1 MVPLWFT
8 LSALCFVGAAVLLYV
23 DIDRRRGRGRR
34 RKSWA
39 RSHGFDYEQESTEIL
54 KRWKRGVMST
64 VGSNIPARN
73 VVLGQIRGEAVF
85 IFDLEEVATVI
96 ALHRKV
102 GTNVVVDVRLK
113 GLKEPREN
121 DIWLLGAIG
130 PRMVYSTNL
139 DAARRAC
146 DRRMVTFAHT
156 APDCAEIMWN
166 EQNWTLVSMPIGST
180 RAQWDEGLRTVRQF
194 NDLLRVLPPVP
205 QSTATAGAPQASTRR
220 KAAPSRPLAPAG
232 RSEATPGH
240 GEPIHPRKRIHDPR
254 RNPAACASRARTPPA
269 DRPQRPSGVTSPT
282 LSQSR
287 TGAQYTDAVPRRV
300 ALITGPTSGIGEG
313 FARRYAA
320 DGYDVVLV
328 SRDADRLKALA
339 AELSN
344 EGGCNVEVLP
354 ADLADAAGRDTVA
367 ERLASGVDV
376 LVNNAGFG
384 TSGEFW
390 TADPA
395 MLQRQLDVNVTAVMQ
410 LTRAAL
416 PAMIDKGAGTVI
428 NVSSVAGLLSG
439 RGSTYSAS
447 KAYVVSFTEG
457 LAVGLRGTG
466 VGIHVVCPGYV
477 HTEFHDR
484 AGIDMTSL
492 PSFMW
497 LEVDDVV
504 RETLAE
510 VSRGNVLIIP
520 GLQYKALT
528 TVSRMVPRTL
538 SRAATSVFGR
548 GRGRT

>member
-166 EQNWTLVSMPIGST
+166 EQNWTLVSMPISST

-205 QSTATAGAPQASTRR
+205 QQTSAPQSAGRR
-220 KAAPSRPLAPAG
+220 KAASSRPLAPAG
-232 RSEATPGH
+232 RGESPSRHPEAL
-240 GEPIHPRKRIHDPR
+240 PREGG
-254 RNPAACASRARTPPA
+254 AASRGTAGSPPPVRQEPTRRA
-269 DRPQRPSGVTSPT
+269 PAVEPGGPVRRPPSG
-282 LSQSR
+282 R
-287 TGAQYTDAVPRRV
+287 N
-300 ALITGPTSGIGEG
+300 
-313 FARRYAA
+313 
-320 DGYDVVLV
+320 GYQ
-328 SRDADRLKALA
+328 A
-339 AELSN
+339 
-344 EGGCNVEVLP
+344 
-354 ADLADAAGRDTVA
+354 THY
-367 ERLASGVDV
+367 
-376 LVNNAGFG
+376 
-384 TSGEFW
+384 
-390 TADPA
+390 
-395 MLQRQLDVNVTAVMQ
+395 QR
-410 LTRAAL
+410 
-416 PAMIDKGAGTVI
+416 
-428 NVSSVAGLLSG
+428 
-439 RGSTYSAS
+439 
-447 KAYVVSFTEG
+447 
-457 LAVGLRGTG
+457 
-466 VGIHVVCPGYV
+466 
-477 HTEFHDR
+477 
-484 AGIDMTSL
+484 
-492 PSFMW
+492 
-497 LEVDDVV
+497 
-504 RETLAE
+504 
-510 VSRGNVLIIP
+510 
-520 GLQYKALT
+520 
-528 TVSRMVPRTL
+528 
-538 SRAATSVFGR
+538 
-548 GRGRT
+548 

>member
-54 KRWKRGVMST
+54 ERWKRGVMST

-205 QSTATAGAPQASTRR
+205 QQTSAPQSAGRR

-232 RSEATPGH
+232 RGESPPRHPEAL
-240 GEPIHPRKRIHDPR
+240 
-254 RNPAACASRARTPPA
+254 SR
-269 DRPQRPSGVTSPT
+269 
-282 LSQSR
+282 
-287 TGAQYTDAVPRRV
+287 
-300 ALITGPTSGIGEG
+300 
-313 FARRYAA
+313 
-320 DGYDVVLV
+320 
-328 SRDADRLKALA
+328 
-339 AELSN
+339 
-344 EGGCNVEVLP
+344 EGGAAARGAAASPPSARQEPTRRAPAVEPGTPVRRP
-354 ADLADAAGRDTVA
+354 PTGRNGHQATHY
-367 ERLASGVDV
+367 
-376 LVNNAGFG
+376 
-384 TSGEFW
+384 
-390 TADPA
+390 
-395 MLQRQLDVNVTAVMQ
+395 QR
-410 LTRAAL
+410 
-416 PAMIDKGAGTVI
+416 
-428 NVSSVAGLLSG
+428 
-439 RGSTYSAS
+439 
-447 KAYVVSFTEG
+447 
-457 LAVGLRGTG
+457 
-466 VGIHVVCPGYV
+466 
-477 HTEFHDR
+477 
-484 AGIDMTSL
+484 
-492 PSFMW
+492 
-497 LEVDDVV
+497 
-504 RETLAE
+504 
-510 VSRGNVLIIP
+510 
-520 GLQYKALT
+520 
-528 TVSRMVPRTL
+528 
-538 SRAATSVFGR
+538 
-548 GRGRT
+548 